1 MKTRTIILTGQ
12 DKEKTYTAVLTL
24 NGEDDLFCDLTAYNL
39 PAENL
44 YTVVLKVGNSY
55 YMGNNI
61 NLSINYH
68 FIFNNANINQ
78 DISVVVFDA
87 QQEVVYLKNNITPD
101 AVQDLVQYNKNQNL
115 DKTSVQT
122 ASTEE
127 LKQEVTTQEDNGD
140 ENFFNSIKV
149 QLDEMF
155 KNNPN
160 CIEVE
165 NLIKNSKWVSVQEEN
180 EDNTHYILGK
190 IFDENNNIKYVCY
203 GVPAVNKEEVNNIDT
218 NLCQWLPL
226 NPDDENS
233 AGYYIMYQNATTG
246 ETVKFSA

>member
-1 MKTRTIILTGQ
+1 MKTRTIILSWQDNKNNYTGI
-12 DKEKTYTAVLTL
+12 LSL
-24 NGEDDLFCDLTAYNL
+24 SGENDLFCDLTAYNL
-39 PAENL
+39 PTENL
-44 YTVVLKVGNSY
+44 YTVVLKVGDSY
-55 YMGNNI
+55 YKGNNI
-61 NLSINYH
+61 NLGINYH

-87 QQEVVYLKNNITPD
+87 QQEVVYLKNNISTD
-101 AVQDLVQYNKNQNL
+101 VVQDLVQYNKNQNSEN
-115 DKTSVQT
+115 TSVQT
-122 ASTEE
+122 SSTEE
-127 LKQEVTTQEDNGD
+127 LKQEVITEDDNND
-140 ENFFNSIKV
+140 ENFFNSIKA

-160 CIEVE
+160 CSEVE
-165 NLIKNSKWVSVQEEN
+165 SLIKNSKWISVQEEN

-203 GVPAVNKEEVNNIDT
+203 GVPAVNKEEVNNIDI

-226 NPDDENS
+226 NPEDEKS